1 MDREK
6 KTNDKGSDWRNYAM
20 KCFGKEYYAYRDLT
34 RRNQRLS
41 NALRNLR
48 AVNFSIIARQ
58 VVLTT
63 AEARMNPVELV
74 TDFPKWHLMDN
85 AQLMV
90 NALNASP
97 SVRRVNICCTFQDKG
112 FGPHSRYGA
121 NHSMHDIFEA
131 FEQLRPDIELRIC
144 VHVVVVSLRTEIQL
158 PNSRGFPSQDDMAY
172 ISRLQTR
179 RVGQQ
184 DSRWLIDEWIL
195 LRSILSNMLYNLPSH
210 VGDHNDNLGR
220 RVNRLFDLADEAIHP
235 VFSKAIVKTYQA
247 HRRGDRVSFTAGQ
260 GQWIPSPRFARSA
273 IRKL

>member
-1 MDREK
+1 MALLEVNHRLRSEVKAAFMSRLSANFCMNSD
-6 KTNDKGSDWRNYAM
+6 DWRNYAM

-112 FGPHSRYGA
+112 FGPHSRY
-121 NHSMHDIFEA
+121 
-131 FEQLRPDIELRIC
+131 
-144 VHVVVVSLRTEIQL
+144 
-158 PNSRGFPSQDDMAY
+158 
-172 ISRLQTR
+172 
-179 RVGQQ
+179 
-184 DSRWLIDEWIL
+184 
-195 LRSILSNMLYNLPSH
+195 
-210 VGDHNDNLGR
+210 
-220 RVNRLFDLADEAIHP
+220 
-235 VFSKAIVKTYQA
+235 
-247 HRRGDRVSFTAGQ
+247 
-260 GQWIPSPRFARSA
+260 
-273 IRKL
+273 